1 MQPQNKRKLML
12 GVLAVLLVARFILV
26 PILDWQQEQIKQI
39 TAKEQRLT
47 KTNNIIARLPQ
58 IKVALAQLKQNNQQ
72 QQSHYFN
79 QASPNTFKLQLQQKI
94 ETLFTQHHLKVTNF
108 NWVAEIDEQ
117 IAKARARI
125 TFEGSTKDFAMLQL
139 AIAQLPKLLNTNQW
153 TLHIKRMNDHS
164 LGNANG
170 NIVLTAYNIAP
181 KVASKVEAP

>member
-12 GVLAVLLVARFILV
+12 GVLAVLLVTRFVLV

-79 QASPNTFKLQLQQKI
+79 Q
-94 ETLFTQHHLKVTNF
+94 
-108 NWVAEIDEQ
+108 
-117 IAKARARI
+117 
-125 TFEGSTKDFAMLQL
+125 
-139 AIAQLPKLLNTNQW
+139 
-153 TLHIKRMNDHS
+153 
-164 LGNANG
+164 
-170 NIVLTAYNIAP
+170 
-181 KVASKVEAP
+181 